1 MMVVEFIRHGA
12 RSHYENNVPPS
23 FFGNVSKG
31 DLTEKGREFLAP
43 SSEEKDFFTL
53 PDLGSEFAQLENDP
67 DLSIEE
73 KELKPLTISVLG

>member
-31 DLTEKGREFLAP
+31 DLTEKGRIESIRIGTQRRNEYVLKKQFL
-43 SSEEKDFFTL
+43 KRD
-53 PDLGSEFAQLENDP
+53 
-67 DLSIEE
+67 
-73 KELKPLTISVLG
+73 KM